1 MSSTRSFFVTG
12 YPGFLARWLLRKWL
26 QTDDRLE
33 LYVLVEPSEE
43 AHARNALEKVEEGST
58 RDLGVIERVRIL
70 TGDVT
75 AMDLGLSG
83 EEFREVTDR
92 VTEIYHLAAVHTLSG
107 ERRHAEA
114 VNVHGTANVLA
125 LARAVNRLDRFV
137 HFSSAYVS
145 GKRTGVIME
154 DELEMGQTFRNAYE
168 ATKHQAEV
176 LVQRASD
183 RLPVTVIRPAGVVGD
198 SRTGE
203 IDRFDSVYHIG
214 MLLVGS
220 PLAIPVPQA
229 GEGSAPLNLAPVDFV
244 IDAVHAIV
252 NYPGS
257 VGKTYHVVDPN
268 PLAARRVYEAIAARA
283 GKRLPRYSVP
293 VNLTKA
299 LLRIPGLERFA
310 AVSHEAIDYLNNMAF
325 YNSRNTMEALEGTGI
340 RCPHF
345 EDYVDKLMQ
354 YVRDYFEQAGRW
366 REGGGPEV
374 GDRF

>member
-1 MSSTRSFFVTG
+1 MSDNRALLITG

-26 QTDDRLE
+26 QTDDRTE
-33 LYVLVEPSEE
+33 LYVLVEASEVE
-43 AHARNALEKVEEGST
+43 HAEQALARIDRTTT
-58 RDLGVIERVRIL
+58 RDLGVSERVRIL

-75 AMDLGLSG
+75 SMDLGLSG
-83 EEFREVTDR
+83 DEFREVTDR
-92 VTEIYHLAAVHTLSG
+92 VREIYHLAAAHTLSG
-107 ERRHAEA
+107 DRRQAEA
-114 VNVHGTANVLA
+114 VNVQGTANVLA
-125 LARAVNRLDRFV
+125 LARSVRTLERFV

-154 DELEMGQTFRNAYE
+154 DELTQGQAFRNAYE
-168 ATKHQAEV
+168 DTKHQAEV
-176 LVQRASD
+176 LVQRAGE

-220 PLAIPVPQA
+220 PLAIPIPQA
-229 GEGSAPLNLAPVDFV
+229 GEGSAPLNLVPVDYL

-252 NYPGS
+252 SHPES
-257 VGKTYHVVDPN
+257 VGRTYHVVDPN
-268 PLAARRVYEAIAARA
+268 PLPARRVYEAIAARA
-283 GKRLPRYSVP
+283 GKKLPKYSVP

-325 YNSRNTMEALEGTGI
+325 YNSRNTMDALEGTGL

-345 EDYVDKLMQ
+345 EDYVDVLMQ

-366 REGGGPEV
+366 KEGGGPEV

>member
-1 MSSTRSFFVTG
+1 MGDTRTILITG

-26 QTDDRLE
+26 QTDDRTDFF
-33 LYVLVEPSEE
+33 VLVEPGEE
-43 AHARNALEKVEEGST
+43 ANARKALDRIDESSS
-58 RDLGVIERVRIL
+58 RDLGVESRVRVLI
-70 TGDVT
+70 GDVT
-75 AMDLGLSG
+75 SMDLGLSG
-83 EEFREVTDR
+83 PEFREVTDR
-92 VTEIYHLAAVHTLSG
+92 VGEIYHLAAVHTLSG

-125 LARAVNRLDRFV
+125 LARAVRRLDRFV

-154 DELEMGQTFRNAYE
+154 DELEHGQAFRNAYE

-183 RLPVTVIRPAGVVGD
+183 RLPITVIRPAGVVGD

-220 PLAIPVPQA
+220 PMAIPLPQA
-229 GEGSAPLNLAPVDFV
+229 GEGSAPLNLAPVDYV

-252 NYPGS
+252 SDPGS
-257 VGKTYHVVDPN
+257 IGKTYHVVDPN
-268 PLAARRVYEAIAARA
+268 PLPARRVYEAIAARA
-283 GKRLPRYSVP
+283 GKKLPRYGVS

-310 AVSHEAIDYLNNMAF
+310 AVSYEAIDYLNNMAF
-325 YNSRNTMEALEGTGI
+325 YNSRNTQDALEGTGI
-340 RCPHF
+340 RCPRF
-345 EDYVDKLMQ
+345 EDYVDALMQ
-354 YVRDYFEQAGRW
+354 YVRDYFEHAGRW
-366 REGGGPEV
+366 KEGGPEV
-374 GDRF
+374 GERL